1 LLDHVIVLGEGHAR
15 RLLRRYAEYYNST
28 RTHLSL
34 AKDSPDGR
42 AVSGPEHGPR
52 IVSRP
57 ILGGPARLVRSTA
70 AWGSAPLAALEG
82 GGYESTEPRLS
93 VI

>member
-1 LLDHVIVLGEGHAR
+1 MIGSIRRDLLDYVIILGEGHAR

-42 AVSGPEHGPR
+42 AVSGP
-52 IVSRP
+52 
-57 ILGGPARLVRSTA
+57 
-70 AWGSAPLAALEG
+70 
-82 GGYESTEPRLS
+82 
-93 VI
+93 